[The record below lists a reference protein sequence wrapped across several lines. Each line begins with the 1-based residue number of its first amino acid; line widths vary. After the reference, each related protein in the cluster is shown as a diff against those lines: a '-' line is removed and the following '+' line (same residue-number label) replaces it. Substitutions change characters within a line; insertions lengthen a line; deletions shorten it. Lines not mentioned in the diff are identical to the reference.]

1 MRWPARGMVWVGS
14 GVFVIVFS
22 FGWLNVIEVYT
33 TAAKMSIVLRKV
45 IDILRL
51 GVYTLFM
58 PKKNKA
64 TTISFSLPAD
74 VVRYIRERAMK
85 DDRPLSYVMR
95 RIMER
100 EMAADAT
107 SEKEAEPAP

>member
-1 MRWPARGMVWVGS
+1 MG
-14 GVFVIVFS
+14 
-22 FGWLNVIEVYT
+22 
-33 TAAKMSIVLRKV
+33 LR
-45 IDILRL
+45 
-51 GVYTLFM
+51 VYTLFM

-74 VVRYIRERAMK
+74 VVRYIRERATK

-100 EMAADAT
+100 EMAANPIN
-107 SEKEAEPAP
+107 EREPQPTP